1 MKKLVF
7 LAALAAL
14 TLTAPAIASASN
26 FKGVVVAK
34 NAKRHTLA
42 VASSTGVVRT
52 VRTTKLG
59 AAIGNRVAVSA
70 KALRD
75 GTFRASNVAIRGK
88 ARHARIHGVVA
99 RRLRG
104 GLLLSAGH
112 SMLRV
117 KTGRRTAAAGGGGS
131 PNPGDVVNTTVT
143 VTSNGEL
150 DDDNVESAGHT
161 DSIELDGTLFAL
173 IAPSDSTAGSLTVK
187 VGDLSFDV
195 VVPAGFKFPSNLKVG
210 DRVQLKASVSGSTM
224 TLLKLEGDNNNDNNN
239 DDDGDNN
246 DNNNN
251 DDGDN
256 GGGDG
261 N

>member
-14 TLTAPAIASASN
+14 TLTAPATAGAAS

-42 VASSTGVVRT
+42 VASSAGVVRT
-52 VRTTKLG
+52 VRAAKLH
-59 AAIGNRVAVSA
+59 AEVGNRVAVSA

-112 SMLRV
+112 SMIRV

-131 PNPGDVVNTTVT
+131 PSPGDVVNTTVT
-143 VTSNGEL
+143 VTSSGEL
-150 DDDNVESAGHT
+150 DDDNTEDAGHT
-161 DSIELDGTLFAL
+161 DKIELNGTLSKL
-173 IAPSDSTAGSLTVK
+173 TAPTDTTAGSLTVK

-195 VVPAGFKFPSNLKVG
+195 VVPAGFKLPSSLKVG

-224 TLLKLEGDNNNDNNN
+224 TLLKLEGDDNNDDGDNN

-246 DNNNN
+246 DN
-251 DDGDN
+251 DDGDDD
-256 GGGDG
+256 GDG
-261 N
+261 DGH